1 MKYYI
6 VTSEVADKLGVKTFR
21 VGNDQA
27 GYFVNNTDLGYNV
40 SPDSTGVQEV
50 DKETARQFSLTYR

>member
-6 VTSEVADKLGVKTFR
+6 ITPEVASKLGVESFR
-21 VGNDQA
+21 VGNVQV
-27 GYFVNNTDLGYNV
+27 GYLVNQSDLGYNV

>member
-6 VTSEVADKLGVKTFR
+6 VTQEVADKLGVKTFR
-21 VGNDQA
+21 VGNDQV
-27 GYFVNNTDLGYNV
+27 GYLVNHSDLGYTV
-40 SPDSTGVQEV
+40 SPESDGVEEV

>member
-27 GYFVNNTDLGYNV
+27 GYLVNNTDLGYNV
-40 SPDSTGVQEV
+40 SPDSTGVQDV

>member
-27 GYFVNNTDLGYNV
+27 GYLVNNTDLGYNV

>member
-21 VGNDQA
+21 VGNEQA
-27 GYFVNNTDLGYNV
+27 GYLVNNTDLGYTV
-40 SPDSTGVQEV
+40 KTDSDGVQEV
-50 DKETARQFSLTYR
+50 DRETARQFSLTHR

>member
-27 GYFVNNTDLGYNV
+27 GYLVNNTDLGYTVKTN
-40 SPDSTGVQEV
+40 SDGVQEV
-50 DKETARQFSLTYR
+50 DKETARQFSLTHR

>member
-27 GYFVNNTDLGYNV
+27 GYLVNNTDLGYTV

-50 DKETARQFSLTYR
+50 EKETARQFSLTYR

>member
-27 GYFVNNTDLGYNV
+27 GYLVNQSDLGYTV

>member
-21 VGNDQA
+21 VGNDQV
-27 GYFVNNTDLGYNV
+27 GYLVNNADLGHTVN
-40 SPDSTGVQEV
+40 PDSDGVQEV
-50 DKETARQFSLTYR
+50 ERETARQFSITYR